1 MKALLFPGQGSQAVG
16 MGQDLYATHEGVRE
30 AYAEAN
36 VVLGYDIAELSFNGP
51 ATDLAQT
58 NVTQPALL
66 VNSIAV
72 LRVLA
77 ELGVRYDC
85 VIGHSL
91 GEYSALVA
99 CGAVPF
105 TQAVGLV
112 RRRGEA
118 MQAAARKN
126 PGAMAAVLG
135 LDDQVVEEICADIKD
150 VWPANFNSPGQVV
163 VSGSLRGLDRL
174 TQKAARAGA
183 KKILRLPVS
192 GAFHSPHMRAAAEDL
207 GPALQN
213 ADWAAPRVPFFSV
226 CTVAFENG
234 LAADADGN
242 GSEAG
247 GGADGSRTDSIDAGA
262 RPSFAA
268 LLREQVTSPV
278 RFTQSVR
285 ALIAA
290 GHTEFLEVGPGNVL
304 SGLVRR
310 IAPEASV
317 AGVGDA
323 QTLAALRETDWL
335 KD

>member
-1 MKALLFPGQGSQAVG
+1 MKALMFPGQGSQAVG
-16 MGQDLYATHEGVRE
+16 MGRDLYQTHEGVRE
-30 AYAEAN
+30 AYAEAS

-51 ATDLAQT
+51 AADLAQT

-105 TQAVGLV
+105 TQAVELV

-118 MQAAARKN
+118 MQTAAREN

-135 LDDQVVEEICADIKD
+135 LDDEVIEEVCAGIGD

-174 TQKAARAGA
+174 TQKATRAGA

-192 GAFHSPHMRAAAEDL
+192 GAFHSPYMRAAAEEI
-207 GPALQN
+207 GPALRD

-234 LAADADGN
+234 LAADGN
-242 GSEAG
+242 DAGSKVG
-247 GGADGSRTDSIDAGA
+247 GGVDGVRTDSIDVGA

-268 LLREQVTSPV
+268 LLKEQVTSPV

-290 GHTEFLEVGPGNVL
+290 GYTEFLEVGPGNVL

-317 AGVGDA
+317 GRVADV
-323 QTLAALRETDWL
+323 QTVAALHETDWL
-335 KD
+335 GD